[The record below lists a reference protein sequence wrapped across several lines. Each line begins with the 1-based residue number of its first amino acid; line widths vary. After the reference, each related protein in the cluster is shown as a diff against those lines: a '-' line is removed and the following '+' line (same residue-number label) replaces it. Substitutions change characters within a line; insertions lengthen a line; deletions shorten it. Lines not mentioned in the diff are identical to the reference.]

1 MSIAEKFEVIA
12 DEVYEKGVLDSKKD
26 FENAITINGTR
37 ISYNRAFSN
46 TDYSGYE
53 FLHPI
58 KPLNDITQMFYA
70 CETMTELPKPL
81 DFSEI
86 LTTGNDT
93 YGNRRGVFGY
103 CRKLKVIPDLN
114 IRAIGGLEEWFSY
127 CDSLETIELLRVNE
141 DTVYALSGGQSF
153 YNCKQLQN
161 ITFDGVIGQDISF
174 ANSPL
179 LSKESLT
186 NIAQHLKDFS
196 GESGTGNVRTIIFH
210 DTIKNY
216 LLNDPD
222 GQAIASIIAA
232 KRWGD
237 S

>member
-12 DEVYEKGVLDSKKD
+12 DEVYEKGVLDSKKA
-26 FENAITINGTR
+26 FENAITINGRR

-53 FLHPI
+53 FSHPI

-86 LTTGNDT
+86 LTTCNDA

-114 IRAIGGLEEWFSY
+114 MRAIGGLEEWFSY
-127 CDSLETIELLRVNE
+127 CESLETIELLRVNE
-141 DTVYALSGGQSF
+141 NTIYAPSNSYSF
-153 YNCKQLQN
+153 YGCKQLQN

-179 LSKESLT
+179 LTDASLDS
-186 NIAQHLKDFS
+186 IVSHLKDYS
-196 GESGTGNVRTIIFH
+196 IGWVEGDGNKATITLH
-210 DTIKNY
+210 STVKERIKNTEIEN
-216 LLNDPD
+216 LIKSKKW
-222 GQAIASIIAA
+222 GIA
-232 KRWGD
+232 
-237 S
+237 